1 MPSRSTSQLTQV
13 SDAQADDL
21 LYAVRDNGYGVWSDL
36 AIRRQDLVPDI
47 DSVSVTIESAD
58 VLTLYDT
65 PVTILPAETGYLLA
79 PIFIVISF
87 SGGTTPYATNTV
99 LRFYSD
105 SATSA
110 EYFASVSIAQTPGIT
125 MVGQGA
131 PLGYYQTDDN
141 GALVCSVLT
150 GNPTAGDSDLNITVY
165 YQRIPV

>member
-1 MPSRSTSQLTQV
+1 MPSRATSQLTQV

-36 AIRRQDLVPDI
+36 AIRKQDLVPDI

-79 PIFIVISF
+79 PIFIVINF
-87 SGGTTPYATNTV
+87 SGGTTPYATNTNM
-99 LRFYSD
+99 LFYSQ
-105 SATSA
+105 ATSSD
-110 EYFASVSIAQTPGIT
+110 YFTQVNINQTPGRTI
-125 MVGQGA
+125 VGQAA
-131 PLGYYQTDDN
+131 PDGFYATDANSDFLCTVEN
-141 GALVCSVLT
+141 

-165 YQRIPV
+165 YQRIPI